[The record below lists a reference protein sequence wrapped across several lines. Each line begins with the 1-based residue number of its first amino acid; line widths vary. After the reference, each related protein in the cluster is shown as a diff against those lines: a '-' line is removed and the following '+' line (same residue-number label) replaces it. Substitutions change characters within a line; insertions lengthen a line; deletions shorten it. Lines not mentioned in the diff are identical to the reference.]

1 MQGILRKMQEHIRI
15 ELEVLVAQALLR
27 GETRLEIV
35 RDYGG
40 LVRREV
46 YSLGNIDGLH
56 PVYRDWAI
64 ELVARHPEIARA

>member
-1 MQGILRKMQEHIRI
+1 MLRKLQEHFRI

-27 GETRLEIV
+27 GEPRLEIV

-46 YSLGNIDGLH
+46 YELGNIDTLH
-56 PVYRDWAI
+56 PVYRDWAV
-64 ELVARHPEIARA
+64 ELVARHPEIANA